1 MGLGGNFKTPT
12 HDKDKKPIP
21 VREHRSDQNAITL
34 SQAFVDASLM
44 SLSILGGS
52 WKGRSKNVLRRP
64 D

>member
-21 VREHRSDQNAITL
+21 VREHRSDQSAMSL
-34 SQAFVDASLM
+34 SKAFVDATLI

-52 WKGRSKNVLRRP
+52 WKERSKNVLRRP